1 MRPSQSKSPVELR
14 VITQAHWA
22 FDSDAGWRSCLPRL
36 PNAPYY
42 QQAQAPADRRVR
54 RDRYPQQ
61 GTSCLGW
68 DAFRGKDGTQGR
80 QAARG
85 MTARPPGASLLGGVR
100 PLECVRWSTPALGS
114 RPGVGVTPGEG
125 CVLHVYG
132 LGALGARRLGV
143 SRLVGGGWLGHWLV
157 GD

>member
-1 MRPSQSKSPVELR
+1 MSEECP
-14 VITQAHWA
+14 
-22 FDSDAGWRSCLPRL
+22 
-36 PNAPYY
+36 
-42 QQAQAPADRRVR
+42 
-54 RDRYPQQ
+54 
-61 GTSCLGW
+61 
-68 DAFRGKDGTQGR
+68 QGR

-114 RPGVGVTPGEG
+114 RPGGGVTPGEG

-143 SRLVGGGWLGHWLV
+143 SRLVGGGRLDYWLV